1 MDVPYDMLET
11 MRAELFETKL
21 RLESAELVINL
32 ISAEI
37 DDDTITLDIPYMQ
50 GIIADYW
57 EDV

>member
-1 MDVPYDMLET
+1 MDELLEK
-11 MRAELFETKL
+11 MRAERFEYKL

-57 EDV
+57 EDE